1 MQSEEFVEL
10 DRGVTTGN
18 SFTLVQ
24 FKFLVYCIIVLQLQL
39 LIIILFILSIILL
52 KLFSL

>member
-39 LIIILFILSIILL
+39 LIILFILSIILL